1 MGTLTRDEFCT
12 LLLRAVERTRALAQ
26 ADLAEPLPQ
35 DTLLVLVAFD
45 QGHRTS
51 SVDEVLAHLYRG
63 GAFPRVVVVGLRG
76 LIDGKALVSLG
87 PSGHSYVR
95 DRALTWNF
103 PPEMGPFNCV
113 GLMLG
118 DSVWQ
123 RPRPFTRQDL
133 EDSAAPWARQRTS

>member
-1 MGTLTRDEFCT
+1 METLTRDEFRT
-12 LLLRAVERTRALAQ
+12 LLLRAVERTRTLAQ

-35 DTLLVLVAFD
+35 DTLLVLDAFD
-45 QGHRTS
+45 QGHRAS
-51 SVDEVLAHLYRG
+51 SVDEVLAYLYRDD
-63 GAFPRVVVVGLRG
+63 AFPRVVVVGLRG
-76 LIDGKALVSLG
+76 LVDGKAVVSLG

-103 PPEMGPFNCV
+103 PPGMGPFNCV
-113 GLMLG
+113 GLMLRG
-118 DSVWQ
+118 SVWQ

>member
-1 MGTLTRDEFCT
+1 METLTRDEFRT
-12 LLLRAVERTRALAQ
+12 LLLRAVERARALAQ
-26 ADLAEPLPQ
+26 ADLAEPLPE

-45 QGHRTS
+45 QGHRAS
-51 SVDEVLAHLYRG
+51 SVDEVLAYLYRDD
-63 GAFPRVVVVGLRG
+63 AFPRVVVVGLRG
-76 LIDGKALVSLG
+76 LVDGKALVSLG
-87 PSGHSYVR
+87 PSGHGYVG

-113 GLMLG
+113 GLMLRG
-118 DSVWQ
+118 SVWQ